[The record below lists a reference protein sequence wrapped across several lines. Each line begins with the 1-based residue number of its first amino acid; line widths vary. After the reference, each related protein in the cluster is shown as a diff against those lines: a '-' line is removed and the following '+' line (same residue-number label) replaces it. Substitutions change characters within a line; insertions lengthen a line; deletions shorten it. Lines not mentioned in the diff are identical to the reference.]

1 MIIAFDGAPLV
12 TRNITG
18 IEQRARNIITELST
32 GPAHHEFVLVL
43 RQDMAEDREFDPS
56 FIDRLPAHFRQMW
69 WSPPL
74 NFIDRLGRAFGRSLI
89 PYSPGDPSWNIF
101 HSFGPDL
108 PLLHG
113 ICTSNTVHDMAHE
126 LDAAVRRTSGA
137 SRRRYQIRSA
147 IRRAN
152 LVVTVSRQTAADVQA
167 LFQIPLDHIA
177 TIPNGINPVFTP
189 VSDEALRRELRN
201 KYRLPRRYA
210 LLVGSDIRR
219 RNYRL
224 MIEALTKVFPGEPAL
239 RAVFAGRQ
247 KWTNSEL
254 YRRVEAM
261 GILDRCVFIESPRD
275 EELAQL
281 YRDATITICGSSFE
295 GFGLSV
301 LEAAACGCAVAC
313 SDMASLREL
322 AEDAV
327 VYFAHDDT
335 ESAAAA
341 IKILLDDVDYRK
353 LLVVRGLRRAG
364 LFSWRTAAQRLI
376 SALET
381 TAHAAH
387 SRVHA

>member
-1 MIIAFDGAPLV
+1 LIIAFDGAPLV

-18 IEQRARNIITELST
+18 IEQRARNIVTELST

-43 RQDMAEDREFDPS
+43 RQDMAEDREFDTS
-56 FIDRLPAHFRQMW
+56 FIDHLPAHFRQMW

-74 NFIDRLGRAFGRSLI
+74 KFSGRLGQAFNRSLI
-89 PYSPGDPSWNIF
+89 PYSPADPSWSIF
-101 HSFGPDL
+101 HSFGPTL
-108 PLLHG
+108 PVLHG
-113 ICTSNTVHDMAHE
+113 VCTSNTVHDLAYE
-126 LDAAVRRTSGA
+126 LDADVRRASGA
-137 SRRRYQIRSA
+137 NRKRYHIRSA
-147 IRRAN
+147 IRRSN
-152 LVVTVSRQTAADVQA
+152 LVVAVSRQTAADVQA
-167 LFQIPLDHIA
+167 LFQLPSDRIA
-177 TIPNGINPVFTP
+177 TIPNGIDPIFTP
-189 VSDEALRRELRN
+189 VSDGSLRRQLQD

-224 MIEALTKVFPGEPAL
+224 VLEALAKVFPGEPAL
-239 RAVFAGRQ
+239 RVVFAGRQ
-247 KWTNSEL
+247 QWINSDL
-254 YRRVEAM
+254 YRKAEAM
-261 GILDRCVFIESPRD
+261 CILDRCVFIESPGD

-335 ESAAAA
+335 ESMAEA
-341 IKILLDDVDYRK
+341 IKMLLDDVDYRK
-353 LLVVRGLRRAG
+353 LLVVRGLKRAG
-364 LFSWRTAAQRLI
+364 LYSWRTAAQRLI
-376 SALET
+376 SAMENT
-381 TAHAAH
+381 VHMAE
-387 SRVHA
+387 SRAQV